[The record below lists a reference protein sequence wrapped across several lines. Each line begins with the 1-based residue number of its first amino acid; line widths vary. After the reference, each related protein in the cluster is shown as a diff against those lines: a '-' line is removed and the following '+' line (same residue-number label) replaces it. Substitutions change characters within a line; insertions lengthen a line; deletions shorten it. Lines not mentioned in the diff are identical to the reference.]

1 MLSETTF
8 ALGLIVLPVKV
19 SPVETSATLLS
30 LSTIIELEL
39 LLDLVELLFEE
50 LLDVVAELLALTV
63 ELFDDAETLA
73 LETAVDEVIAEDI
86 DADVELLSLLEFP
99 L

>member
-1 MLSETTF
+1 
-8 ALGLIVLPVKV
+8 
-19 SPVETSATLLS
+19 
-30 LSTIIELEL
+30 LEL